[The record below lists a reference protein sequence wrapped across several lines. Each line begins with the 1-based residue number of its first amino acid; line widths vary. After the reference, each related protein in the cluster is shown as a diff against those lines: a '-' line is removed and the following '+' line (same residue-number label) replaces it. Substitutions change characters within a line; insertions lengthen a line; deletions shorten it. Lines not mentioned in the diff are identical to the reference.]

1 MSVVIERATAEDAVA
16 MLEYLKQIGGE
27 TDNLTFGP
35 EGMPFTPEAEAAY
48 IAQIEY
54 SPDNIM
60 LVAKAEGKIIGDA
73 SLNRLPRR
81 MSHRGDLGVSVIKEY
96 WNKGIGSQLLSKVL
110 AWAKE
115 NNFEVIDLQVRSD
128 NLQAI
133 HLYEKFGF
141 RKIGTH
147 SAFFKIN
154 NEYIAFDY
162 MSLMLEKR
170 KSIFKSTLNTRQILK
185 DSLRFIRSDVP
196 VQVSE
201 EERTWLLANDITTI
215 IDLRT
220 EEERLRKECPLAK
233 DERFQY
239 YCMPVTGG
247 NAVPQTVQDV
257 SKSYIN
263 MVDAQ
268 LYQTIEFICNA
279 KSNVLYF
286 CNAGKDRTGV
296 VSAILLYRA
305 GMSLDYIV
313 EDYMKSAINLKS
325 MLETYAKQN
334 PEIDVNVITPQERY
348 MKEFLEWF
356 CNEKSPFAGE

>member
-27 TDNLTFGP
+27 TDNLTFGS
-35 EGMPFTPEAEAAY
+35 EGLPFTPEAEAAY
-48 IAQIEY
+48 IAQMEH
-54 SPDNIM
+54 SHDNIM
-60 LVAKAEGKIIGDA
+60 LVAKMDGKIIGDA

-96 WNKGIGSQLLSKVL
+96 WNKGIGSQLLSKIL
-110 AWAKE
+110 DWAKE

-147 SAFFKIN
+147 SAFFKMN

-162 MSLMLEKR
+162 MSLMLGKR

-220 EEERLRKECPLAK
+220 EDEQLKKE
-233 DERFQY
+233 
-239 YCMPVTGG
+239 
-247 NAVPQTVQDV
+247 
-257 SKSYIN
+257 
-263 MVDAQ
+263 
-268 LYQTIEFICNA
+268 
-279 KSNVLYF
+279 
-286 CNAGKDRTGV
+286 
-296 VSAILLYRA
+296 
-305 GMSLDYIV
+305 
-313 EDYMKSAINLKS
+313 
-325 MLETYAKQN
+325 
-334 PEIDVNVITPQERY
+334 
-348 MKEFLEWF
+348 
-356 CNEKSPFAGE
+356 